1 LLVKKAG
8 AFTFQLTREG
18 IEARIGEMEKKIDR
32 LRSLY
37 ESFFMGM
44 ERTPPNTPRR
54 EMNRMML
61 EMQQVTISNSSL
73 RFRFQSLS
81 QKWVLL
87 ITYWNRTMREI
98 EAGTFRRDMAR
109 TQRHLADRGGV
120 ITEEEALALGI
131 PKNRVKAFVAHNQRL
146 AERKADSAPKAPSTP
161 VPPTTP
167 LLPTTPRS
175 PACAPASTSAPVSP
189 AAPASVSSP
198 ASARSQPPP
207 IPASARRSPSPDAAA
222 SAPPLPPLPG
232 LADRDFDTAYD
243 RYLDAHKKLG
253 KAGEALPKEKMRLRL
268 GKQLPKILEERR
280 CQSIQL
286 DVAIEDGKVR
296 LRAWPAE
303 NTSAATE
310 TK

>member
-1 LLVKKAG
+1 MLVKKAG

-167 LLPTTPRS
+167 LLPTTPLS